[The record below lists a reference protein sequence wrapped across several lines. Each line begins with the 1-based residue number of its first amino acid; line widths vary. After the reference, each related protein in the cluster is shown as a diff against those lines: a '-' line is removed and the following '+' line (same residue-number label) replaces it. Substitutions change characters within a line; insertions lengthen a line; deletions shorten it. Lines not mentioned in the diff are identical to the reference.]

1 MLLVQLLLKFWYNYS
16 YDIVGTIA
24 SIMLLVQCSNNIGT
38 IAPITLLVQY
48 VASIMLLVLV
58 GIIHNTRIIILAET

>member
-1 MLLVQLLLKFWYNYS
+1 MMLLVQLLLKFWYNYS
-16 YDIVGTIA
+16 YDMVGTIA

-48 VASIMLLVLV
+48 VASTCIMLLVQ
-58 GIIHNTRIIILAET
+58 

>member
-48 VASIMLLVLV
+48 VASIMLLVQ
-58 GIIHNTRIIILAET
+58 